1 MIHNKVTDTLKQG
14 RFHIMALIFISVLYV
29 YCRLVSIII
38 NTIDHICAA
47 VTILLEKHATQQ
59 GNTRDVCTTN
69 VVQIGLSS
77 MFFFI

>member
-47 VTILLEKHATQQ
+47 VTILLEKHAAQQ
-59 GNTRDVCTTN
+59 GNTRDVA
-69 VVQIGLSS
+69 QQMLYK
-77 MFFFI
+77 